1 MVSFRRHDVIRI
13 IVRLFNESGEM
24 TIPVRLISYYTILNL
39 FAVLIYSIVNFI
51 LMLGD
56 VGLTRYALL
65 SILFPVAAC
74 AVVMLIALFN
84 VKLLSGAVTA
94 LYAMIG
100 LSVMQVISFGAR
112 ITGMNYN
119 ACVLT
124 PFINVN
130 LSGYTFI
137 KVNIIPVVIIIYLYL
152 QRKMFCGPVESEV
165 KTDRKEHSDDGE

>member
-1 MVSFRRHDVIRI
+1 MIRI
-13 IVRLFNESGEM
+13 IMRLFNESREM
-24 TIPVRLISYYTILNL
+24 PLPIRLISYFNILNL

-65 SILFPVAAC
+65 SILFPVVAC
-74 AVVMLIALFN
+74 TVAVMILLFN
-84 VKLLSGAVTA
+84 VKLLSGGVIA

-100 LSVMQVISFGAR
+100 LSAMQVISFGAR
-112 ITGMNYN
+112 ITGVNYN

-124 PFINVN
+124 PYLTVN

-137 KVNIIPVVIIIYLYL
+137 RLNIIPLIIIGYLCVK
-152 QRKMFCGPVESEV
+152 RKMICGPVKPEV
-165 KTDRKEHSDDGE
+165 KNDGTDHSDDGV